1 MDRNNKEPLFSIS
14 VAARLVGTSIRVLRY
29 YEEMGLISPHRTSG
43 NTRLYSNSDIKRMQ
57 LINMLQKEM
66 DVNLSGIKII
76 LEIIAS
82 QNMTDKELK
91 EILLK
96 L

>member
-1 MDRNNKEPLFSIS
+1 MERNSREPLFSIS

-43 NTRLYSNSDIKRMQ
+43 NTRLYSNNDIKKLQ
-57 LINMLQKEM
+57 LINLLQKEK

-76 LEIIAS
+76 LGIIAD
-82 QNMTDKELK
+82 QNMTDSKVKEL
-91 EILLK
+91 LLK
-96 L
+96 F